1 MMKTKKHGF
10 AVIFLETDL
19 EKARPFNENSLSE
32 IQAGVFSMISENEQE
47 KIRAGY
53 ATKIIDLEGGNCIC
67 DFNTEGYMP
76 PKNAIDS
83 LARLLLPSVQK
94 SFEDF

>member
-1 MMKTKKHGF
+1 
-10 AVIFLETDL
+10 
-19 EKARPFNENSLSE
+19 
-32 IQAGVFSMISENEQE
+32 MISENEQE

-94 SFEDF
+94 SFEDSKNREAFENRQRKQNKDK